1 MVLRLVGTARL
12 SGFLSHTSGHLLIQA
27 WNDTINLSVIQHK
40 PRKQI
45 ARRSY
50 PV

>member
-1 MVLRLVGTARL
+1 MVLRLVGTARP
-12 SGFLSHTSGHLLIQA
+12 SGFSSHTSGHLPVQA
-27 WNDTINLSVIQHK
+27 RNDAMDLSVIQHE